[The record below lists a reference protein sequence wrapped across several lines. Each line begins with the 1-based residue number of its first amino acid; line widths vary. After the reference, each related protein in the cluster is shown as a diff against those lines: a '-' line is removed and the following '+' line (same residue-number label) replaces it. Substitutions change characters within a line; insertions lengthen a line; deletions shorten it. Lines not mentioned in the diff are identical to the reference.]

1 MSEKKIIII
10 LLDAFRAD
18 YLDKDET
25 PFLYSL
31 GIRHGVRKIRPSYG
45 FCERTEIL
53 HGKDFS
59 ESGLFTA
66 ISLKK
71 EPSIHRRNILRIWPR
86 MKSNAFS
93 VIVRKILNKFALI
106 FQIKLPIYLIPLE
119 LLGLWNYTEDSRDI
133 TDPFLYNSGFLYENR
148 HRKFS
153 FNHFTA
159 LGKRSLIKDE
169 KTRLHAAIAEV
180 EDNDVVF
187 VYLGESDWLGHVY
200 GPESGDFKSYLSR
213 LDANLAEAY
222 HSYNHDEV
230 ETIFLGDHGMV
241 QVERY
246 VDIEKILLAELA
258 QHGLRRNINYFLFID
273 STIVRVYFLNNST
286 LDPMLIKSFCEKHEL
301 NFVKNIGK
309 EYGDIILGCN
319 AGVMFYPNYFNSQ
332 KLKGMHGYRDDIT
345 ENLGMI
351 IRDDGYYSTEVVSLH
366 EALT

>member
-1 MSEKKIIII
+1 MSEKKLIVI

-31 GIRHGVRKIRPSYG
+31 SKRHGVRKIRPSYG

-59 ESGLFTA
+59 NSGLFTA
-66 ISLKK
+66 ICLKK
-71 EPSIHRRNILRIWPR
+71 KPSRHRTNLLRIWPR
-86 MKSNAFS
+86 MKSNYFS
-93 VIVRKILNKFALI
+93 VIARKILNKFASIL
-106 FQIKLPIYLIPLE
+106 QINLPIYLIPLE
-119 LLGLWNYTEDSRDI
+119 LLGLWNYTEDSEDI
-133 TDPFLYNSGFLYENR
+133 TDPFIYNSGFLYENR
-148 HRKFS
+148 HRRLS

-169 KTRLHAAIAEV
+169 KARLHAAIAEL

-200 GPESGDFKSYLSR
+200 GPDSVDFKSYLSR
-213 LDANLAEAY
+213 LDTYLAEAY
-222 HSYNHDEV
+222 HSYDHDDV

-246 VDIEKILLAELA
+246 VDIENILSKEFA

-286 LDPMLIKSFCEKHEL
+286 LDLMLIKGFCEKHEL
-301 NFVKNIGK
+301 NFVENIGK

-319 AGVMFYPNYFNSQ
+319 AGVMFFPNYFNSQ

-345 ENLGMI
+345 ENQGMI
-351 IRDDGYYSTEVVSLH
+351 IRDEGYYTPEVVNLH
-366 EALT
+366 EALA